1 MAGPG
6 TFVLVVGPS
15 GVGKDT
21 LIAGAKDALRADPDF
36 VFVKR
41 IVTRKAD
48 VTAEDHDTMDLGSFA
63 QAEAAGRF
71 ALSWQAHGLCYA
83 LPLSAATDVTLGRV
97 VVANGSRHVIG
108 EAMRRFARCRV
119 VLVTAEIALRAER
132 LAARGRETQ
141 AEIAAR
147 LAREGP
153 ALPEG
158 IEPVIVDNSGSLAN
172 GITAFVMALR
182 GLSSKAA

>member
-6 TFVLVVGPS
+6 TLVLVVGPS

-21 LIAGAKDALRADPDF
+21 LIAGAKDALRGDPNF
-36 VFVKR
+36 VFVRR

-48 VTAEDHDTMDLGSFA
+48 VEAEDHDTMDLESFT

-71 ALSWQAHGLCYA
+71 ALSWHAHGLSYA
-83 LPLSAATDVTLGRV
+83 LPVSAATDVALGRI

-108 EAMRRFARCRV
+108 EAMKRFARCEV
-119 VLVTAEIALRAER
+119 VLVTAEIGLRAQR

-158 IEPVIVDNSGSLAN
+158 IAPTIVDNSGTLAN
-172 GITAFVMALR
+172 GIAAFVMALK
-182 GLSSKAA
+182 GLSAQVA